1 MNCLRCGTQLKKS
14 TTMMDGEYAGE
25 RYRVPAEAMVCPDCG
40 YATLHARQID
50 AFSTKVAD
58 AYRKRHGLLTSSEI
72 RRIRSRLRMSQEE
85 FAAYLGVG
93 VASVKRWELGK
104 VQEKSMDDLVRIKC
118 SLASARQNLA
128 RLMVL
133 KRGKR
138 PVRAGSQGGLGRR
151 RSRLAN

>member
-1 MNCLRCGTQLKKS
+1 MNCVRCGSQLEKRM
-14 TTMMDGEYAGE
+14 TMMDGEYAGE

-40 YATLHARQID
+40 YAALHARQID

-58 AYRKRHGLLTSSEI
+58 AYRKHHGLLTSSEI

-151 RSRLAN
+151 TSRLAN

>member
-1 MNCLRCGTQLKKS
+1 VNCLRCGSQLEKS

-25 RYRVPAEAMVCPDCG
+25 RYRVPAEAMVCPNCG

-58 AYRKRHGLLTSSEI
+58 AYRKHHGLLTSAEI
-72 RRIRSRLRMSQEE
+72 RKIRSRLGMSQEE
-85 FAAYLGVG
+85 FAAHLSVG

-118 SLASARQNLA
+118 SLASARQNVA

-133 KRGKR
+133 KRGQR
-138 PVRAGSQGGLGRR
+138 PVRAGSRGGLGRR
-151 RSRLAN
+151 RSRLAS